1 MADLSFSHI
10 TGPSRISCSASP
22 ADKEAALAIAVDLVT
37 RDGGI
42 PWPRAEYAKRKT
54 ARKLFMKT
62 LADTGWGEGVAVP
75 HALCD
80 YVKETRMGILY
91 LKKALPFDA
100 IDEIPVDL
108 IFLITGPRSDY
119 TGHLKLL
126 SKLARLLNNA
136 DFRTEL
142 RAAPDEESLYQV
154 LATHD

>member
-42 PWPRAEYAKRKT
+42 PWPSQLLKDVM
-54 ARKLFMKT
+54 ARER
-62 LADTGWGEGVAVP
+62 LAPTGIGEGVAVP

-80 YVKETRMGILY
+80 YVKETRMAILY